1 MESGTSWLILNGTYS
16 TDLSPVFNKD
26 LSGGWQVIPGDEI
39 LPDWPQNLWQNRKN
53 IPVLTG
59 INQEEYAIFV
69 IYDLLLNNTRI
80 SSYNEDYFDI
90 QFKQSFQKYETPNHD
105 VLQLLKETYIPP
117 GTSNRDELAWA
128 KGYSNA
134 WTAGF
139 FAAFDRK
146 NVEYYLMKNNS
157 NVYIFEHAHK
167 SYLGQPF
174 EISGWDRPAHH
185 LSTNIF
191 IWMLENDWN
200 PALSA
205 NTVTLDD
212 FVVADYYAETLTNF
226 VKFGSPS
233 LNWEP
238 ANLTTVSYME
248 ITATPVFLNNY
259 RSVDNVVFNHVL

>member
-1 MESGTSWLILNGTYS
+1 MESGTAWLILNGTYS
-16 TDLSPVFNKD
+16 TDLSPVRAQQLCNITEKDWNAKNFPNLKECLANVDLNECAELDAEVFNKD

-59 INQEEYAIFV
+59 INKEEYAIFV
-69 IYDLLLNNTRI
+69 IYDFLLNNTQI

-105 VLQLLKETYIPP
+105 VLKLLKETYIPP

-174 EISGWDRPAHH
+174 EISGWD
-185 LSTNIF
+185 S
-191 IWMLENDWN
+191 
-200 PALSA
+200 
-205 NTVTLDD
+205 
-212 FVVADYYAETLTNF
+212 
-226 VKFGSPS
+226 K
-233 LNWEP
+233 
-238 ANLTTVSYME
+238 
-248 ITATPVFLNNY
+248 
-259 RSVDNVVFNHVL
+259 